1 MIKNKNQL
9 MDYLNK
15 FFFDHNNYNM
25 PKFSSAVQ
33 HSKFFRENSKKIIK
47 FINKNEANHEDSE
60 KLILCSYFSSKKV
73 LDKIKILNKK
83 KSKKKHFELNETIFK
98 QKNKTKLFYK

>member
-9 MDYLNK
+9 MDYLNN
-15 FFFDHNNYNM
+15 FFFDYNNYNM

-33 HSKFFRENSKKIIK
+33 HSKFFKENSKKIIEL
-47 FINKNEANHEDSE
+47 INKNGTNHEDFE

-73 LDKIKILNKK
+73 LNKIKVLNKK
-83 KSKKKHFELNETIFK
+83 KSKEKHFKLNEKIFK
-98 QKNKTKLFYK
+98 QKSKTKQFYK